1 MNQLV
6 GQFLPGHSSRIHIV
20 SLDIFHYVDALE
32 KSQWTKAIDYILSA
46 VDQLAKSRVDFVLVC
61 SNTGR

>member
-6 GQFLPGHSSRIHIV
+6 SQTLPGHSSRIHIV
-20 SLDIFHYVDALE
+20 SLDIFTYVDLLY
-32 KSQWTKAIDYILSA
+32 KGDWSGVIDFILGG
-46 VDQLAKSRVDFVLVC
+46 VEQLVKTGVDFLLVC